1 MQSNPSYNIGIGG
14 GLQDDYS
21 QYSNYGTGGSSSS
34 GRYHNQA
41 GGGYDTEYRQQFH
54 TSGGHQTTD
63 DFSYY
68 QRYKDNSGTLV
79 VRSVYRP
86 QFHKLPSCR
95 TCLLH
100 LVLQLCMHPVQF
112 LFHKTGAKFTAIW
125 VHLHDNIIGVKYSYV
140 TLHSWDKCIHTSVLG

>member
-68 QRYKDNSGTLV
+68 QRYRDNSGTFVAHSFYCIVTNIL
-79 VRSVYRP
+79 SEI
-86 QFHKLPSCR
+86 SC
-95 TCLLH
+95 LH
-100 LVLQLCMHPVQF
+100 AAVITQYNHP
-112 LFHKTGAKFTAIW
+112 KFTNW
-125 VHLHDNIIGVKYSYV
+125 L
-140 TLHSWDKCIHTSVLG
+140 DKIFMCYTS